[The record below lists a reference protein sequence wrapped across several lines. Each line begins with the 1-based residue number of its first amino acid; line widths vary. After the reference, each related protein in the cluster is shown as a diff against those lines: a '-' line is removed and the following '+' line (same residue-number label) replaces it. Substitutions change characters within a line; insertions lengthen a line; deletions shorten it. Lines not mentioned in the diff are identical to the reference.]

1 MPHDNAHRI
10 RRGPRGHLRQRAAQD
25 RLLRKALAAGGG
37 ARLALYPHGRGER
50 PPTIPLERALALA
63 LDLRKINA
71 GSG

>member
-37 ARLALYPHGRGER
+37 GASLYIPTAVESGRRQYRWSERLHLLS
-50 PPTIPLERALALA
+50 I
-63 LDLRKINA
+63 
-71 GSG
+71 

>member
-37 ARLALYPHGRGER
+37 AGSLYIPTAVESSRRQYRWSERLHLLS
-50 PPTIPLERALALA
+50 I
-63 LDLRKINA
+63 
-71 GSG
+71 